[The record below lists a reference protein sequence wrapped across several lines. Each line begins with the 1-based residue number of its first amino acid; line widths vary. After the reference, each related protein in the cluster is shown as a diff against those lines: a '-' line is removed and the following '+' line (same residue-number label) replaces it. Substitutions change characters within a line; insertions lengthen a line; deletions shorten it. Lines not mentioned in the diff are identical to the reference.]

1 MPRPLNV
8 LPGDL
13 WLQLYECTMKGC
25 GCTAG
30 RLRQCR
36 LYQKSPNRMMEDGE
50 PLVPEDA
57 VITFLPPGTYMKV
70 VTVEITDQYTSIQ
83 VRCSHNNAHENI
95 KKVRRSR
102 NRALD
107 GLQSG

>member
-8 LPGDL
+8 LPGDW
-13 WLQLYECTMKGC
+13 WLQLYACTMEGC

-57 VITFLPPGTYMKV
+57 VMTFLPPGTYMKV

-83 VRCSHNNAHENI
+83 VHCRHTDAHENI
-95 KKVRRSR
+95 F
-102 NRALD
+102 
-107 GLQSG
+107 